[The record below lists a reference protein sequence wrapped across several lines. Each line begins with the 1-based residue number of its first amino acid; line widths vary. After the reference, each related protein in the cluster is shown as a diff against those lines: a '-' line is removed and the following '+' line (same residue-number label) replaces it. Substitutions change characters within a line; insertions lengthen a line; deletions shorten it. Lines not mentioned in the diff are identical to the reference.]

1 MPRVTTTHNGLKD
14 TVLDLPVATITHLLL
29 VLAFCIVFVVNG
41 GHFTDDLRDFFVV
54 TLGANAAIGVG
65 RGIAARKAG

>member
-41 GHFTDDLRDFFVV
+41 GHFTDDLRDFF
-54 TLGANAAIGVG
+54 AIALAGNGLVAVG
-65 RGIAARKAG
+65 RGLAARKAG